1 MFTHTNFK
9 QMFLGVLITSA
20 SMFFSSYAGAFERQ
34 YYRMTDYG
42 VVMRGGLATADFTGD
57 GIDELFVASN
67 NPLPLL
73 IAFKQDVSALKVTS
87 ISPLAL
93 SSGGATQ
100 LHIWQGANGPQLISV
115 SGNGWQGQGSTVRIF
130 AGWPLSMV
138 TTYDI
143 PAGLAGSAVGDLNGD
158 GQAEMVALVGQQTQ
172 AFRLSDGVLLWT
184 LPNSAT
190 NIVLAN
196 LDADPALEIVLA
208 GTIGLV
214 FDGVT
219 RTQEWSY
226 PDGFGS
232 YLAAG
237 NVNSGTPGFVGA
249 NDWGYFTIFRG
260 APWSPVWDFNVFDI
274 DAVAVANLDG
284 VGADEIIEGDG
295 QWGSVKIIDSQTRTL
310 RNSIPNGG
318 YGIAAVG
325 SIRTAASQGRDV
337 VFAPSGTSGTDAR
350 LSLRV
355 AQPANGQTLF
365 ELNSEPGGIGA
376 TSIGDIDADGQVELI
391 VANGS
396 SQPGRIRIVDRDSGV
411 EEWVSPQNAGNAN
424 SPFYI
429 APKFLFQTQLDAD
442 PAQELVV
449 VGTSTYDGRIV
460 VLDGQSREVQ
470 LQIGDYSTSHPLGSR
485 EIVGAAL
492 LDYNSDGFKD
502 IALITQ
508 PTSTGENGI
517 RVHVFSLRTGL
528 PLWESIRMGQGFAT
542 ARGIFVQPSDGQ
554 DLLVAALPDG
564 LRAFGAQSQLLEW
577 TYTEQIQKALY
588 QPNAPG
594 GAEIVLERADGTMI
608 HLDAA
613 TRGVHRSYQLG
624 ELSRAI
630 VALPG
635 APYLLVATANA
646 LTLRTLQGQAISS
659 TNDTLTSQSL
669 SPIAIAPAGRLFDVL
684 TGTGFGYAFHKL
696 SSDDIFADSF
706 E

>member
-1 MFTHTNFK
+1 MFMHTNFK
-9 QMFLGVLITSA
+9 QMFLGVLITST
-20 SMFFSSYAGAFERQ
+20 SMLFSSYADAFERQ

-87 ISPLAL
+87 ISPLAS

-158 GQAEMVALVGQQTQ
+158 GQAELVALVGQQTQ

-260 APWSPVWDFNVFDI
+260 APWSPV
-274 DAVAVANLDG
+274 
-284 VGADEIIEGDG
+284 
-295 QWGSVKIIDSQTRTL
+295 
-310 RNSIPNGG
+310 
-318 YGIAAVG
+318 
-325 SIRTAASQGRDV
+325 
-337 VFAPSGTSGTDAR
+337 
-350 LSLRV
+350 
-355 AQPANGQTLF
+355 
-365 ELNSEPGGIGA
+365 
-376 TSIGDIDADGQVELI
+376 
-391 VANGS
+391 
-396 SQPGRIRIVDRDSGV
+396 
-411 EEWVSPQNAGNAN
+411 
-424 SPFYI
+424 
-429 APKFLFQTQLDAD
+429 
-442 PAQELVV
+442 
-449 VGTSTYDGRIV
+449 
-460 VLDGQSREVQ
+460 
-470 LQIGDYSTSHPLGSR
+470 
-485 EIVGAAL
+485 
-492 LDYNSDGFKD
+492 
-502 IALITQ
+502 
-508 PTSTGENGI
+508 
-517 RVHVFSLRTGL
+517 
-528 PLWESIRMGQGFAT
+528 
-542 ARGIFVQPSDGQ
+542 
-554 DLLVAALPDG
+554 
-564 LRAFGAQSQLLEW
+564 
-577 TYTEQIQKALY
+577 
-588 QPNAPG
+588 
-594 GAEIVLERADGTMI
+594 
-608 HLDAA
+608 
-613 TRGVHRSYQLG
+613 
-624 ELSRAI
+624 
-630 VALPG
+630 
-635 APYLLVATANA
+635 
-646 LTLRTLQGQAISS
+646 
-659 TNDTLTSQSL
+659 
-669 SPIAIAPAGRLFDVL
+669 
-684 TGTGFGYAFHKL
+684 
-696 SSDDIFADSF
+696 
-706 E
+706 